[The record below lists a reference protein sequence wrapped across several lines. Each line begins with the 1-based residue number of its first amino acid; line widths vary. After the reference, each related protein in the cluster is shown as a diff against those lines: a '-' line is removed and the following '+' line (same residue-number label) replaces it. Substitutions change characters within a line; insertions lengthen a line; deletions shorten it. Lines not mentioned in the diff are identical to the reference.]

1 MSDFGRLIRRMGIQ
15 RKYILLLLLR
25 SPFDA
30 LRTWMYASLMK
41 SVFLCLETGETG
53 TLLKICVAYGLIST
67 MLFLYNG
74 TIWSIYAAFSAKA
87 EAWLQKAMLEKILAL
102 PFKRVACG
110 FSGEWITRLNSDIN
124 AAFTMMSGPM
134 NIPHLVVAV
143 INTMLSS
150 FLMFRS
156 SLLFLG
162 ITWIFVLL
170 QLFVN
175 YKIVIRSIP
184 KLKEQS
190 QNAMSENTSAIKPLI
205 TEAETILLYDAG
217 EMMLKK
223 CEENSRK
230 LMKINMKMH
239 VRKAWSD
246 VSMRLF
252 GIGGYLLILC
262 MGYGFIYKGTMAFSD
277 VVYCFQIRGS
287 ILAGMF
293 MLITCINNLKANS
306 VCIKRVN
313 DTIGN
318 AD

>member
-1 MSDFGRLIRRMGIQ
+1 MSDFGRLIRRMGIH
-15 RKYILLLLLR
+15 RKYIFLLLLR

-30 LRTWMYASLMK
+30 FKTWMYASLMK
-41 SVFLCLETGETG
+41 LVFLCLETGESD
-53 TLLKICVAYGLIST
+53 TLVKICVIYGLISA

-87 EAWLQKAMLEKILAL
+87 EVWLQKAMLEKILAL
-102 PFKRVACG
+102 PLKRVNRG
-110 FSGEWITRLNSDIN
+110 FSGEWITKLNSDIN

-156 SLLFLG
+156 SLFFLG
-162 ITWIFVLL
+162 VTWIFALL

-175 YKIVIRSIP
+175 NKIVIRSIP
-184 KLKEQS
+184 ELKEKS
-190 QNAMSENTSAIKPLI
+190 QKAMSENTSAIKPLI

-230 LMKINMKMH
+230 LMRINMKMH

-246 VSMRLF
+246 VSMRVF
-252 GIGGYLLILC
+252 GIGGYLLILF
-262 MGYGFIYKGTMAFSD
+262 MGFGFIYKGIMTFSD

>member
-1 MSDFGRLIRRMGIQ
+1 MSEFGRLIKRMGIQ
-15 RKYILLLLLR
+15 RKYIFLLLLR

-30 LRTWMYASLMK
+30 LRTWMMASLLK
-41 SVFLCLETGETG
+41 SVFLCLETGESG
-53 TLLKICVAYGLIST
+53 SLLKICAVYGLIST

-87 EAWLQKAMLEKILAL
+87 EAGLQKAMLEKILVL
-102 PFKRVACG
+102 PLKRVACG
-110 FSGEWITRLNSDIN
+110 FSGEWITKLNSDIN
-124 AAFTMMSGPM
+124 AAFTMMSGSM
-134 NIPHLVVAV
+134 NIPHLVVAA

-156 SLLFLG
+156 SLFFLG
-162 ITWIFVLL
+162 VTWVFVLL

-175 YKIVIRSIP
+175 YKIVIGSIP
-184 KLKEQS
+184 ELKEKS
-190 QNAMSENTSAIKPLI
+190 QKAMSENTSAIKPLI

-230 LMKINMKMH
+230 LMQINMKMH

-246 VSMRLF
+246 VSMRLL
-252 GIGGYLLILC
+252 GIGGYLLILFT
-262 MGYGFIYKGTMAFSD
+262 GYGFIDKGTMAFSD

-293 MLITCINNLKANS
+293 MLITCINNLKTNS
-306 VCIKRVN
+306 VCVKRVN
-313 DTIGN
+313 DTL
-318 AD
+318 DE

>member
-15 RKYILLLLLR
+15 RKYIFLLLLR

-30 LRTWMYASLMK
+30 LRTWMKASLMK
-41 SVFLCLETGETG
+41 SVFLCLDTGESG
-53 TLLKICVAYGLIST
+53 SLLKICTVYGLIST

-87 EAWLQKAMLEKILAL
+87 EAWLQKVMLEKILAL
-102 PFKRVACG
+102 PLKRVACG
-110 FSGEWITRLNSDIN
+110 FSGEWITKLNSDIN

-134 NIPHLVVAV
+134 NIPHLIVAV
-143 INTMLSS
+143 INTILSS

-156 SLLFLG
+156 SLFFLG
-162 ITWIFVLL
+162 VTWVFALL

-175 YKIVIRSIP
+175 YKIVFRSVP
-184 KLKEQS
+184 ELKEKS
-190 QNAMSENTSAIKPLI
+190 QKAMSENTSAIKPLI

-246 VSMRLF
+246 VSMRLL
-252 GIGGYLLILC
+252 GIGGYLLILFT
-262 MGYGFIYKGTMAFSD
+262 GYGFIYKGTMAFSD
-277 VVYCFQIRGS
+277 VVYCFQIIGS

-306 VCIKRVN
+306 VCVKRVN
-313 DTIGN
+313 DTLN
-318 AD
+318 E